1 MILLIVLILVTIYQ
15 WYYQRYYDTIHSYYH
30 YQMVNYYTSW
40 SYSYSIKKKKKNYYT
55 IILYNYTIWIVL
67 IVFYYNRNHSIGF
80 PRLSGM
86 DRGQMSGCMRSPPAI
101 RNIAPR
107 QRWINGWRMHKTM
120 IHDVLI
126 TMLLMG
132 KSTISMTIFNKEIV

>member
-1 MILLIVLILVTIYQ
+1 M
-15 WYYQRYYDTIHSYYH
+15 
-30 YQMVNYYTSW
+30 
-40 SYSYSIKKKKKNYYT
+40 
-55 IILYNYTIWIVL
+55 
-67 IVFYYNRNHSIGF
+67 GF

-107 QRWINGWRMHKTM
+107 VVATLDLSGWRMHKTM
-120 IHDVLI
+120 IHDVSI

-132 KSTISMTIFNKEIV
+132 KSPFILENPHL